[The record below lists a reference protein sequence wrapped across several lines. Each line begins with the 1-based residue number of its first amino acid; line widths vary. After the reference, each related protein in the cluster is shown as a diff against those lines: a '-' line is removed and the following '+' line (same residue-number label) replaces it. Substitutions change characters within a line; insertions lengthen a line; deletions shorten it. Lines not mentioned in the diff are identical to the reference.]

1 MKPLPYDAAYQ
12 KACSLTA
19 ELTLEEKLGL
29 LSTHQNAVPRLG
41 IPEFFIGTEVARG
54 FVGRSPDKP
63 STVFPQPTGLA
74 ATFDKELMTLLG
86 EIAGREARAYYNA
99 DKRGGLCL
107 WGPTVDMVRDPRW
120 GRTEEAYGE
129 DPCLTG
135 ELSAAYTLG
144 MAGESGGDLMTVPT
158 LKHFCANNN
167 EEDRGSCKTYLPL
180 RLKYEYYYA
189 AFERALRFGGARSVM
204 AAYNEI
210 NGVPGI
216 MNPELKSILQEQWGM
231 WFTVSD
237 GGDFTQNVTAHGYCE
252 TLSESYALCVR
263 AGGDIMTDAEDAVS
277 EAARRA
283 LEQGLI
289 TEEDIDVP
297 VVATLYARIRLGNI
311 GGNAYDGIGPEVID
325 CEAHREVNRR
335 AAREQIVLLKNDGAL
350 PVRGTPEKIA
360 VLGPLADESLMDW
373 YTGYSNRQC
382 TVLEGI
388 RREFP
393 ESLVL
398 HDSLWDRIALLCPN
412 GKYLSAK
419 EDGTLRADAEE
430 ITPAETFELQD
441 WGENWQNLF
450 SVKYGRYVRLFDD
463 GSIRLHNRRIFD
475 WFTRET
481 FNLFDL
487 DGKLLIEE
495 FLNHGRLSCD
505 GEGRLS
511 IAKKRSVQEDMIF
524 RRVIVSRG
532 EERIDELT
540 EGSGLTLYCVG
551 NYPVQTAKE
560 CYDRRTLA
568 LNIQQ
573 GMAMKLA
580 MHDPKTVLALISS
593 YPYSFA
599 AGEEYCGAILYSS
612 HAGEFLGDAV
622 AGTVS
627 GRYNPAGRL
636 PLTWYRSELE
646 LPDIKNYD
654 IEHSGATYMYFTGEP
669 LAEFGYGLSYSDFEY
684 GELALSEAPEGILA
698 ELSVTNTSD
707 TDGEEVVQI
716 YFTLPESAVSRPNL
730 KLCAFERV
738 LIPAGETMS
747 VALSVPRDILRIFD
761 VRSGKMIVEAGDY
774 RFMAGAS
781 SQDIRQEG
789 NIFLSGEAVGRRPDS
804 FGAEGF
810 EEGRNVNIFC
820 SKGLQKSYIRCCGWN
835 GEAVYGGLDT
845 EGKTKLVIR
854 ASSLLGARE
863 LAVRLGDTEQK
874 LTLAPSDSYDDFK
887 EYELDITGIRADTLS
902 LMMQDSCGVLDV
914 SIR

>member
-1 MKPLPYDAAYQ
+1 MRYLSNDKAYQ
-12 KACSLTA
+12 RAC
-19 ELTLEEKLGL
+19 ELVKELELDEKLGL
-29 LSTHQNAVPRLG
+29 LSTHQRAVERLG
-41 IPEFFIGTEVARG
+41 IPEFYIGTEVARG
-54 FVGRSPDKP
+54 YVGRSKDKP

-74 ATFDKELMTLLG
+74 ATFDRELMLRLG

-99 DKRGGLCL
+99 EKKGGLCL

-129 DPCLTG
+129 DPCLAG
-135 ELSAAYTLG
+135 ELSAAYTTG
-144 MAGESGGDLMTVPT
+144 MAGEKGEAFMTVPT

-167 EEDRGSCKTYLPL
+167 EEGRGSCKTYLPL
-180 RLKYEYYYA
+180 RLKHEYYYA
-189 AFERALRFGGARSVM
+189 AFEGALRHGGARSVM

-216 MNPELKSILQEQWGM
+216 MNPELKSILQDEWGM

-237 GGDFTQNVTAHGYCE
+237 GGDFTQNVTSHGYCE
-252 TLSESYALCVR
+252 TLSESYALCVK
-263 AGGDIMTDAEDAVS
+263 AGGDIMTDAESAV
-277 EAARRA
+277 EAAARKA
-283 LEQGLI
+283 LEKGLI
-289 TEEDIDVP
+289 TEADIDVP
-297 VVATLYARIRLGNI
+297 VIATLYARIRLGNI
-311 GGNAYDGIGPEVID
+311 GGNEYDAIGEEVID
-325 CEAHREVNRR
+325 CEAHRETNRR
-335 AAREQIVLLKNDGAL
+335 AAREQIVLMKNDGVL
-350 PVRGTPEKIA
+350 PVKGTPDKIA
-360 VLGPLADESLMDW
+360 VLGPMADETLMDW
-373 YTGYSNRQC
+373 YTGYSNREE
-382 TVLEGI
+382 TVLDAM

-393 ESLVL
+393 ESMIV
-398 HDSLWDRIALLCPN
+398 HDSLWDRVALLCPN

-419 EDGTLRADAEE
+419 QDGTLRADADE
-430 ITPAETFELQD
+430 ITAAETFELQD

-495 FLNHGRLSCD
+495 FLDHRRLCCD
-505 GEGRLS
+505 GEGVLS
-511 IAKKRSVQEDMIF
+511 VTKRRSVNDDMIF
-524 RRVIVSRG
+524 RRVTVSRG

-540 EGSGLTLYCVG
+540 EGSSLTLYCVG

-560 CYDRRTLA
+560 CYDRKTLA

-580 MHDPKTVLALISS
+580 MHDPGSVLAVISS
-593 YPYSFA
+593 YPYSFN

-622 AGTVS
+622 AGTLT

-636 PLTWYRSELE
+636 PLTWYKSEHE

-654 IEHSGATYMYFTGEP
+654 IESSGTTYMYFTGEP
-669 LAEFGYGLSYSDFEY
+669 MAEFGYGLSYSEFEY
-684 GELALSEAPEGILA
+684 GGLELAESSGGIRA
-698 ELSVTNTSD
+698 ELAVTNTSD
-707 TDGEEVVQI
+707 TDGEEVVQL
-716 YFTLPESAVSRPNL
+716 YFNMPDSAVSRPNI

-738 LIPAGETMS
+738 FIPAGESRLVTLNVS
-747 VALSVPRDILRIFD
+747 KDALRIYD
-761 VRSGKMIVEAGDY
+761 VRSGRMLVEGGTY

-789 NIFLSGEAVGRRPDS
+789 YLSVTGEAIGSRPDS
-804 FGAEGF
+804 FGAESF
-810 EEGRNVNIFC
+810 ESGRDIKIFF
-820 SKGLQKSYIRCCGWN
+820 SKSLQSSYIRCCGWN
-835 GEAVYGGLDT
+835 GEAVYGGLET

-854 ASSLLGARE
+854 ASSLIGSKEMTVKLGERE
-863 LAVRLGDTEQK
+863 TK
-874 LTLAPSDSYDDFK
+874 LTLAASDSYDDLR
-887 EYELDITGIRADTLS
+887 EYETEITEGAETLT
-902 LMMQDSCGVLDV
+902 LGLQQDCCVEEIKLC
-914 SIR
+914 